1 MKEKSGKKESI
12 KEEAKQEGRIDSV
25 FAPSNPAPPMENLKI
40 DWDEFI
46 RFFNATLKQYG
57 SNISPITFLTKG
69 KKSRVQALVN
79 QCKSRQLLD
88 DAVIAM
94 ARSNFLNGRCPKY
107 RFKASFFWLTE
118 SDDHFEKVLNGYYDN
133 PPALELTPEEQR
145 QLEQEAYR
153 AQQEARRAE
162 ARRIE
167 EEERE
172 RRRKQREEWARGAV
186 TYEEYMKMKQ
196 QTHPPAPPWPLR

>member
-1 MKEKSGKKESI
+1 MSALALSEILTIMDKKYSTT
-12 KEEAKQEGRIDSV
+12 
-25 FAPSNPAPPMENLKI
+25 PAHLKI
-40 DWDEFI
+40 DWERFI
-46 RFFNATLKQYG
+46 AWFNATLKQYG
-57 SNISPITFLTKG
+57 STIPPVKVITKG
-69 KKSRVQALVN
+69 KRVQAQRIINDLGSKDVLTEAVVN
-79 QCKSRQLLD
+79 MAKSD
-88 DAVIAM
+88 
-94 ARSNFLNGRCPKY
+94 FCNGRRRTKKNPDGWV
-107 RFKASFFWLTE
+107 ASFPWMLS
-118 SDDHFEKVLNGYYDN
+118 SDEIIANLANGMYDN
-133 PPALELTPEEQR
+133 PPVAELTPEDKR

-172 RRRKQREEWARGAV
+172 RRRLQREEWARGAV